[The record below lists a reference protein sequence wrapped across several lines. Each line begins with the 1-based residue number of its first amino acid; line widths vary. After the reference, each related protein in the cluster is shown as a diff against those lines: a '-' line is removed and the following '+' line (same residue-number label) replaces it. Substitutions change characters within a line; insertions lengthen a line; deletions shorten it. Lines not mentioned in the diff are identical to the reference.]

1 MVDEPTEEDR
11 LGFVRSYG
19 VEPVDVNTDLTFK
32 DAATAVAE
40 MTPIIGDAMAAK
52 EVYDELQKED
62 PNYGLIAAL
71 GGAALIG
78 AIPGIGD
85 AAAAGIRKAVD
96 VAKRVEVD
104 PDAVGMLG
112 GNIRIKPK
120 AQEGTPTVEAAGLT
134 DEAIDKWRKENA
146 TPEDFRKS
154 LKGRNEELQ
163 EAAAG
168 VEEGR
173 VFTSTY
179 RKLADDLRPI
189 RKVNEVPKPATF
201 VEAVSALNAGKRK
214 KPMIGLN
221 ASIPD
226 GDEVTARLDIDAYTD
241 YDVWVPTLT
250 HSKLKTVYKPSVILE
265 DVTFIKPEGREPKK
279 ALGVAK
285 GGAKAPFA
293 VMTGKYVEA
302 SDDEAYRLAKDVFDN
317 DDVTQVGYDPT
328 RRGFF
333 YDRETGEAVVQA
345 DTVIQVGHLVL
356 ARNAKK
362 MDAEA
367 FPFNEGGMAME
378 KQMEMNF
385 SLGGIPDN
393 TIGQDPVSGNDIPL
407 GSTAENVRDDIPAN
421 LSEGEIVVP
430 ADVVNFHGVKLFED
444 LRAEAKVGYAQMAE
458 DGRIGGSPLPTTTP
472 NMADIDIELTLE
484 DLEASEDMGEEEDNT
499 VEMARGGMNFERG
512 RGNMYSSYSAP
523 KAPTRDRS
531 MSAVVSRAQANRDK
545 PKNRFESIKQQFENL
560 FRDDDRRPT
569 LTKKPPKSDDVRPSI
584 AQQINFGGDYK
595 DKEEPKPAPKKKK
608 NPVKGAGGVRQAYTG
623 DTEPMNVRYYDKG
636 FFERLK
642 ENLGFDD
649 GGLIGGEDQF
659 NQGPFVETGT
669 GTGLVEMREYMND
682 AGHRIF
688 ITFIDG
694 VPQTEI
700 PEGYYPVGGT
710 GSTVVMNPAD
720 IPSNNVSGGSSG
732 GGSGTYMPTPD
743 GVNYRELTAEEL
755 SDMVKGQSD
764 LKGDVIT
771 AGLGMLHPVMGLA
784 VKFALWNQTRQ
795 VKKEIERRIVSDET
809 TEVDK
814 MRYQNLLEL
823 ANREEPTL
831 LDRILG
837 RTFEK
842 TVEQIPKP
850 VEPDV
855 DYSDPTLAPDQGI
868 EAPYTPD
875 DQTESQVTTP
885 GVDEA
890 ESRSTFSPEIQQ
902 KIEDASATAAV
913 KAFGTPKQKAARQRV
928 ENALAESNQRVGQ
941 DNNPNRNDDDRPTYT
956 PAPSYTRP
964 ANDPYAEPGRPTT
977 RRTGGGGR
985 NKGGLAKKKT
995 KKSK

>member
-104 PDAVGMLG
+104 PDAVGMMG

-120 AQEGTPTVEAAGLT
+120 DESVWSYPKQLYDSADTSINVSKKPAGYNELKKRGEIKDGDLIVDIGGGRFDNLVEDAAEEGATVKVYDPFNRTPEHNAAVVDSVKDGQADMAMSHNVLNVIQE
-134 DEAIDKWRKENA
+134 DKNIIDIAMQAENA
-146 TPEDFRKS
+146 IKPNGKAHFSVYEGDG
-154 LKGRNEELQ
+154 KGVGKVTTKGYQRNEKTQAYVPLIEQ
-163 EAAAG
+163 
-168 VEEGR
+168 
-173 VFTSTY
+173 VF
-179 RKLADDLRPI
+179 
-189 RKVNEVPKPATF
+189 
-201 VEAVSALNAGKRK
+201 GK
-214 KPMIGLN
+214 
-221 ASIPD
+221 
-226 GDEVTARLDIDAYTD
+226 
-241 YDVWVPTLT
+241 
-250 HSKLKTVYKPSVILE
+250 
-265 DVTFIKPEGREPKK
+265 
-279 ALGVAK
+279 
-285 GGAKAPFA
+285 
-293 VMTGKYVEA
+293 
-302 SDDEAYRLAKDVFDN
+302 DN
-317 DDVTQVGYDPT
+317 VT
-328 RRGFF
+328 RRGKII
-333 YDRETGEAVVQA
+333 TA
-345 DTVIQVGHLVL
+345 TKS
-356 ARNAKK
+356 AKG
-362 MDAEA
+362 
-367 FPFNEGGMAME
+367 FNEGGMAME
-378 KQMEMNF
+378 EQLEMN
-385 SLGGIPDN
+385 LGGIPDN

-444 LRAEAKVGYAQMAE
+444 LRAEAKIGYAQMAE

-499 VEMARGGMNFERG
+499 VEMNRGGMNFERG

-659 NQGPFVETGT
+659 NQGPFITTGT

-720 IPSNNVSGGSSG
+720 IPSNQVSGGSSDG
-732 GGSGTYMPTPD
+732 GGSPSYTPTPD
-743 GVNYRELTAEEL
+743 GVNYRELTAEDL

-809 TEVDK
+809 SEVDK

-875 DQTESQVTTP
+875 VQTESQVTTP
-885 GVDEA
+885 GVEEA
-890 ESRSTFSPEIQQ
+890 EYPSTFSPEIQQ
-902 KIEDASATAAV
+902 QIEDASATAAV

-928 ENALAESNQRVGQ
+928 EDALAASNQRVGQ
-941 DNNPNRNDDDRPTYT
+941 DNNPNRDDDDRPTYT

>member
-1 MVDEPTEEDR
+1 
-11 LGFVRSYG
+11 
-19 VEPVDVNTDLTFK
+19 
-32 DAATAVAE
+32 
-40 MTPIIGDAMAAK
+40 MA
-52 EVYDELQKED
+52 
-62 PNYGLIAAL
+62 
-71 GGAALIG
+71 
-78 AIPGIGD
+78 
-85 AAAAGIRKAVD
+85 
-96 VAKRVEVD
+96 
-104 PDAVGMLG
+104 
-112 GNIRIKPK
+112 
-120 AQEGTPTVEAAGLT
+120 
-134 DEAIDKWRKENA
+134 
-146 TPEDFRKS
+146 
-154 LKGRNEELQ
+154 
-163 EAAAG
+163 
-168 VEEGR
+168 VEEQ
-173 VFTSTY
+173 
-179 RKLADDLRPI
+179 L
-189 RKVNEVPKPATF
+189 E
-201 VEAVSALNAGKRK
+201 LN
-214 KPMIGLN
+214 
-221 ASIPD
+221 
-226 GDEVTARLDIDAYTD
+226 
-241 YDVWVPTLT
+241 
-250 HSKLKTVYKPSVILE
+250 
-265 DVTFIKPEGREPKK
+265 
-279 ALGVAK
+279 
-285 GGAKAPFA
+285 
-293 VMTGKYVEA
+293 
-302 SDDEAYRLAKDVFDN
+302 
-317 DDVTQVGYDPT
+317 
-328 RRGFF
+328 
-333 YDRETGEAVVQA
+333 
-345 DTVIQVGHLVL
+345 
-356 ARNAKK
+356 
-362 MDAEA
+362 
-367 FPFNEGGMAME
+367 
-378 KQMEMNF
+378 
-385 SLGGIPDN
+385 LGGIPDN

-444 LRAEAKVGYAQMAE
+444 LRAEAKIGYAQMAE
-458 DGRIGGSPLPTTTP
+458 DGRIGGNPLPTTTP

-484 DLEASEDMGEEEDNT
+484 DLEASEDMGEDEDNT

-512 RGNMYSSYSAP
+512 RGNIYSSYSAP

-531 MSAVVSRAQANRDK
+531 MAAVVSRAQANRNK
-545 PKNRFESIKQQFENL
+545 PKNRFESIKQQFDNL

-584 AQQINFGGDYK
+584 AEQINFGGDYK

-608 NPVKGAGGVRQAYTG
+608 NPVKGAGDVRQAYTG

-642 ENLGFDD
+642 ENLGLNE
-649 GGLIGGEDQF
+649 GGHLIGGEDQF
-659 NQGPFVETGT
+659 NQGPYYTTGT

-720 IPSNNVSGGSSG
+720 ISSNNVSGGSSDGG
-732 GGSGTYMPTPD
+732 GGSYMPTPD

-795 VKKEIERRIVSDET
+795 VKREIERRIVSDET
-809 TEVDK
+809 SEVDK

-875 DQTESQVTTP
+875 VQTESQVTTP

-890 ESRSTFSPEIQQ
+890 ESPSTFSPEIQQ
-902 KIEDASATAAV
+902 QIKDASATAAV

-928 ENALAESNQRVGQ
+928 EDALAASNERVGQ

>member
-1 MVDEPTEEDR
+1 
-11 LGFVRSYG
+11 
-19 VEPVDVNTDLTFK
+19 
-32 DAATAVAE
+32 
-40 MTPIIGDAMAAK
+40 MA
-52 EVYDELQKED
+52 
-62 PNYGLIAAL
+62 
-71 GGAALIG
+71 
-78 AIPGIGD
+78 
-85 AAAAGIRKAVD
+85 
-96 VAKRVEVD
+96 
-104 PDAVGMLG
+104 
-112 GNIRIKPK
+112 
-120 AQEGTPTVEAAGLT
+120 
-134 DEAIDKWRKENA
+134 
-146 TPEDFRKS
+146 
-154 LKGRNEELQ
+154 
-163 EAAAG
+163 
-168 VEEGR
+168 VEEQ
-173 VFTSTY
+173 
-179 RKLADDLRPI
+179 L
-189 RKVNEVPKPATF
+189 E
-201 VEAVSALNAGKRK
+201 LN
-214 KPMIGLN
+214 
-221 ASIPD
+221 
-226 GDEVTARLDIDAYTD
+226 
-241 YDVWVPTLT
+241 
-250 HSKLKTVYKPSVILE
+250 
-265 DVTFIKPEGREPKK
+265 
-279 ALGVAK
+279 
-285 GGAKAPFA
+285 
-293 VMTGKYVEA
+293 
-302 SDDEAYRLAKDVFDN
+302 
-317 DDVTQVGYDPT
+317 
-328 RRGFF
+328 
-333 YDRETGEAVVQA
+333 
-345 DTVIQVGHLVL
+345 
-356 ARNAKK
+356 
-362 MDAEA
+362 
-367 FPFNEGGMAME
+367 
-378 KQMEMNF
+378 
-385 SLGGIPDN
+385 LGGIPDN

-484 DLEASEDMGEEEDNT
+484 DLEASEDMGEEQENT
-499 VEMARGGMNFERG
+499 AEMNRGGMNFERG

-545 PKNRFESIKQQFENL
+545 PKNRFESIKQQFESL

-584 AQQINFGGDYK
+584 AEQINFGGDYK

-608 NPVKGAGGVRQAYTG
+608 SPVKGAGDVRQAYTG

-659 NQGPFVETGT
+659 NQGPFTTTGT

-720 IPSNNVSGGSSG
+720 IPSNQVSGGSSG
-732 GGSGTYMPTPD
+732 GGGGGSPSYTPTPD

-771 AGLGMLHPVMGLA
+771 AGLGMLNPIMGLA

-795 VKKEIERRIVSDET
+795 VKNEIERRIVSDET

-837 RTFEK
+837 RDFEK
-842 TVEQIPKP
+842 TVEEIPKP

-875 DQTESQVTTP
+875 VQSESQVTTP

-890 ESRSTFSPEIQQ
+890 EYPSTFSPEIQQ
-902 KIEDASATAAV
+902 QIKDASATAAV

-928 ENALAESNQRVGQ
+928 ENALAASNERVGQ
-941 DNNPNRNDDDRPTYT
+941 DNNPNRNDDDRPTFT
-956 PAPSYTRP
+956 PRPPAPSYTRP

>member
-1 MVDEPTEEDR
+1 
-11 LGFVRSYG
+11 
-19 VEPVDVNTDLTFK
+19 
-32 DAATAVAE
+32 
-40 MTPIIGDAMAAK
+40 MA
-52 EVYDELQKED
+52 
-62 PNYGLIAAL
+62 
-71 GGAALIG
+71 
-78 AIPGIGD
+78 
-85 AAAAGIRKAVD
+85 
-96 VAKRVEVD
+96 
-104 PDAVGMLG
+104 
-112 GNIRIKPK
+112 
-120 AQEGTPTVEAAGLT
+120 
-134 DEAIDKWRKENA
+134 
-146 TPEDFRKS
+146 
-154 LKGRNEELQ
+154 
-163 EAAAG
+163 
-168 VEEGR
+168 VEEQ
-173 VFTSTY
+173 
-179 RKLADDLRPI
+179 L
-189 RKVNEVPKPATF
+189 E
-201 VEAVSALNAGKRK
+201 LN
-214 KPMIGLN
+214 
-221 ASIPD
+221 
-226 GDEVTARLDIDAYTD
+226 
-241 YDVWVPTLT
+241 
-250 HSKLKTVYKPSVILE
+250 
-265 DVTFIKPEGREPKK
+265 
-279 ALGVAK
+279 
-285 GGAKAPFA
+285 
-293 VMTGKYVEA
+293 
-302 SDDEAYRLAKDVFDN
+302 
-317 DDVTQVGYDPT
+317 
-328 RRGFF
+328 
-333 YDRETGEAVVQA
+333 
-345 DTVIQVGHLVL
+345 
-356 ARNAKK
+356 
-362 MDAEA
+362 
-367 FPFNEGGMAME
+367 
-378 KQMEMNF
+378 
-385 SLGGIPDN
+385 LGGIPDN
-393 TIGQDPVSGNDIPL
+393 TIGEDPVSGNPIPM
-407 GSTAENVRDDIPAN
+407 GSTAENVRDDIPSM

-499 VEMARGGMNFERG
+499 VKMNKGGMNFERG
-512 RGNMYSSYSAP
+512 RGNIYSSYSAP

-531 MSAVVSRAQANRDK
+531 MSAVISRAQANRDK
-545 PKNRFESIKQQFENL
+545 PKNRFESIKQQFDDL

-584 AQQINFGGDYK
+584 AEQINFGGDYK
-595 DKEEPKPAPKKKK
+595 DKEEPKTKPKKKK
-608 NPVKGAGGVRQAYTG
+608 NPVKGAGDVRQAYKG

-659 NQGPFVETGT
+659 NEGPFITTGT

-694 VPQTEI
+694 IPQTEI

-710 GSTVVMNPAD
+710 GSTTVMNPAD
-720 IPSNNVSGGSSG
+720 IPSNQVSSGSSG
-732 GGSGTYMPTPD
+732 GGDSGGPSYTPTPD

-755 SDMVKGQSD
+755 SDMVKSQSD

-771 AGLGMLHPVMGLA
+771 AGLGILHPVMGLA

-823 ANREEPTL
+823 AKREEPTL

-868 EAPYTPD
+868 EEPYTPD
-875 DQTESQVTTP
+875 VQEASKMTTP
-885 GVDEA
+885 GVDE
-890 ESRSTFSPEIQQ
+890 EITSTFDDETKT
-902 KIEDASATAAV
+902 KIRQASADAAT
-913 KAFGTPKQKAARQRV
+913 KAFGAPAKTV
-928 ENALAESNQRVGQ
+928 EPSGQ
-941 DNNPNRNDDDRPTYT
+941 DKFIQSVKDDPDSFLPPTPSRPSIKPTT
-956 PAPSYTRP
+956 KVAQDNQS
-964 ANDPYAEPGRPTT
+964 AADEAMGRPTS

>member
-1 MVDEPTEEDR
+1 
-11 LGFVRSYG
+11 
-19 VEPVDVNTDLTFK
+19 
-32 DAATAVAE
+32 
-40 MTPIIGDAMAAK
+40 MA
-52 EVYDELQKED
+52 
-62 PNYGLIAAL
+62 
-71 GGAALIG
+71 
-78 AIPGIGD
+78 
-85 AAAAGIRKAVD
+85 
-96 VAKRVEVD
+96 
-104 PDAVGMLG
+104 
-112 GNIRIKPK
+112 
-120 AQEGTPTVEAAGLT
+120 
-134 DEAIDKWRKENA
+134 
-146 TPEDFRKS
+146 
-154 LKGRNEELQ
+154 
-163 EAAAG
+163 
-168 VEEGR
+168 VEEQ
-173 VFTSTY
+173 
-179 RKLADDLRPI
+179 L
-189 RKVNEVPKPATF
+189 E
-201 VEAVSALNAGKRK
+201 LN
-214 KPMIGLN
+214 
-221 ASIPD
+221 
-226 GDEVTARLDIDAYTD
+226 
-241 YDVWVPTLT
+241 
-250 HSKLKTVYKPSVILE
+250 
-265 DVTFIKPEGREPKK
+265 
-279 ALGVAK
+279 
-285 GGAKAPFA
+285 
-293 VMTGKYVEA
+293 
-302 SDDEAYRLAKDVFDN
+302 
-317 DDVTQVGYDPT
+317 
-328 RRGFF
+328 
-333 YDRETGEAVVQA
+333 
-345 DTVIQVGHLVL
+345 
-356 ARNAKK
+356 
-362 MDAEA
+362 
-367 FPFNEGGMAME
+367 
-378 KQMEMNF
+378 
-385 SLGGIPDN
+385 LGGIPDN

-444 LRAEAKVGYAQMAE
+444 LRAEAKMGYAQMAQ
-458 DGRIGGSPLPTTTP
+458 DGRIGGQPISDDI
-472 NMADIDIELTLE
+472 ADLDIELTIE
-484 DLEASEDMGEEEDNT
+484 DLETSEDMEDT
-499 VEMARGGMNFERG
+499 PVEMARGGMNVERG
-512 RGNMYSSYSAP
+512 RGDIYSSY

-531 MSAVVSRAQANRDK
+531 MSAIISRAQANRDK
-545 PKNRFESIKQQFENL
+545 PKNRFESLKQQFEDL
-560 FRDDDRRPT
+560 FKDDDRRPT

-595 DKEEPKPAPKKKK
+595 DKEEPKPEPKKKK
-608 NPVKGAGGVRQAYTG
+608 SPVKGAGGVRQAYTG

-659 NQGPFVETGT
+659 NQAPFITTGT
-669 GTGLVEMREYMND
+669 GTGIIQMREYMND

-720 IPSNNVSGGSSG
+720 IPSNRVSGGSSG
-732 GGSGTYMPTPD
+732 GGGGTYMPTPD

-755 SDMVKGQSD
+755 SDMVKSQSD

-771 AGLGMLHPVMGLA
+771 AGLGILNPVMGIA

-795 VKKEIERRIVSDET
+795 VKNEIERRITSDET
-809 TEVDK
+809 SEVDK
-814 MRYQNLLEL
+814 MRYQNLLEV

-855 DYSDPTLAPDQGI
+855 DFSDPTLAPEQNI

-875 DQTESQVTTP
+875 VQTESQVTTP
-885 GVDEA
+885 GVE
-890 ESRSTFSPEIQQ
+890 STFSPEIKQQ
-902 KIEDASATAAV
+902 IEDASATAAV

-928 ENALAESNQRVGQ
+928 ENALAASNERVGQ

-977 RRTGGGGR
+977 KRTGGGGR
-985 NKGGLAKKKT
+985 NKGGLVDKPTVKKVVKGLKKASKSHAKQADQLEKVLK

>member
-1 MVDEPTEEDR
+1 MVDKPTEEDR

-104 PDAVGMLG
+104 PDAVGMMG

-120 AQEGTPTVEAAGLT
+120 DESVWSYPEQLYDSADTSINVSKKPAGYNELKKRGEIKDGDLIVDIGGGRFDNLVEDAAEEGATVKVYDPFNRTPEHNAAVVDSVKDGQADMAMSHNVLNVIQE
-134 DEAIDKWRKENA
+134 DKNIIDIAMQAENA
-146 TPEDFRKS
+146 IKPNGKAHFSVYEGDG
-154 LKGRNEELQ
+154 KGVGKVTTKGYQRNEKTQAYVPLIEQ
-163 EAAAG
+163 
-168 VEEGR
+168 
-173 VFTSTY
+173 VF
-179 RKLADDLRPI
+179 
-189 RKVNEVPKPATF
+189 
-201 VEAVSALNAGKRK
+201 GK
-214 KPMIGLN
+214 
-221 ASIPD
+221 
-226 GDEVTARLDIDAYTD
+226 
-241 YDVWVPTLT
+241 
-250 HSKLKTVYKPSVILE
+250 
-265 DVTFIKPEGREPKK
+265 
-279 ALGVAK
+279 
-285 GGAKAPFA
+285 
-293 VMTGKYVEA
+293 
-302 SDDEAYRLAKDVFDN
+302 DN
-317 DDVTQVGYDPT
+317 VT
-328 RRGFF
+328 RRGKII
-333 YDRETGEAVVQA
+333 TA
-345 DTVIQVGHLVL
+345 TKS
-356 ARNAKK
+356 AKG
-362 MDAEA
+362 
-367 FPFNEGGMAME
+367 FNEGGMAME
-378 KQMEMNF
+378 EQLEMN
-385 SLGGIPDN
+385 LGGIPDN

-444 LRAEAKVGYAQMAE
+444 LRAEAKIGYAQMAE

-499 VEMARGGMNFERG
+499 VEMNRGGMNFERG

-659 NQGPFVETGT
+659 NQGPFITTGT

-720 IPSNNVSGGSSG
+720 IPSNQVSGGSSDG
-732 GGSGTYMPTPD
+732 GGSPSYTPTPD
-743 GVNYRELTAEEL
+743 GVNYRELTAEDL

-809 TEVDK
+809 SEVDK

-875 DQTESQVTTP
+875 VQTESQVTTP
-885 GVDEA
+885 GVEEA
-890 ESRSTFSPEIQQ
+890 EYPSTFSPEIQQ
-902 KIEDASATAAV
+902 QIKDASATAAV

-928 ENALAESNQRVGQ
+928 EDALAASNQRVGQ
-941 DNNPNRNDDDRPTYT
+941 DNNPNRDDDDRPTYT